1 MLQDLLIQSNSKM
14 LKVIRRLYAMDLSVN
29 EVWNI
34 LNENFLIQLRYLGY
48 VVVFG
53 FHLTLWLAVLKP
65 CYRKTCFTSI
75 VNTYLARKGE
85 HTATY
90 LSIVTHKVRYTLLD

>member
-1 MLQDLLIQSNSKM
+1 MLQDMLFQSNSKM

-34 LNENFLIQLRYLGY
+34 LNENFLMQLRYLGY
-48 VVVFG
+48 VVFG
-53 FHLTLWLAVLKP
+53 FHLTLWLAVLKA